1 MVWILKTLSIFR
13 LTLVCKRKN
22 NKVLFHI
29 KRYYAIE
36 NLCLLRI
43 FARLKKTYIGI
54 FFIRLFKKLFFHFQ
68 CEPVSGLGFRRGS
81 YKCVCKIGYYF
92 PNTTSEN
99 RFFNGT
105 DVEDEAAK
113 LEEVNLLL
121 LIKRKK
127 AIGRT
132 LWNF

>member
-1 MVWILKTLSIFR
+1 M
-13 LTLVCKRKN
+13 
-22 NKVLFHI
+22 
-29 KRYYAIE
+29 Y
-36 NLCLLRI
+36 
-43 FARLKKTYIGI
+43 
-54 FFIRLFKKLFFHFQ
+54 FQ

-113 LEEVNLLL
+113 LEEVSS
-121 LIKRKK
+121 RKK
-127 AIGRT
+127 NCKQIDFRCSSQT
-132 LWNF
+132 DFRRKFLNSK

>member
-1 MVWILKTLSIFR
+1 M
-13 LTLVCKRKN
+13 
-22 NKVLFHI
+22 
-29 KRYYAIE
+29 Y
-36 NLCLLRI
+36 
-43 FARLKKTYIGI
+43 
-54 FFIRLFKKLFFHFQ
+54 FQ

-113 LEEVNLLL
+113 LEEVSS
-121 LIKRKK
+121 RKK
-127 AIGRT
+127 TASKSISGAARKLT
-132 LWNF
+132 SGANF